1 MSDVINRQEFEKVIE
16 VGQDTLNS
24 LYSAQVKLNS
34 AKSWRV
40 LDKYGGSFLTS
51 MMKHSKKEEAR
62 SYLELARQDVLF
74 FQRELKAMHFPQDIK
89 KEVGGFLS
97 FASFFLDGA
106 IEDYML
112 HPRMTDAQEELGDAI
127 QIVANVCL
135 ELKNWSIEN
144 CEN

>member
-1 MSDVINRQEFEKVIE
+1 MSDVINRQEIEKVIE

-62 SYLELARQDVLF
+62 SYLELVRQDVLF

-89 KEVGGFLS
+89 KEVGGF
-97 FASFFLDGA
+97 
-106 IEDYML
+106 
-112 HPRMTDAQEELGDAI
+112 
-127 QIVANVCL
+127 
-135 ELKNWSIEN
+135 
-144 CEN
+144 